1 MEPMKKSN
9 NLLLGLLALV
19 IIGMFVG
26 NVILKNRMY
35 QQRENVVP
43 SEQTNKSIESE
54 TDSIATKQI
63 ILNN

>member
-1 MEPMKKSN
+1 MKKSN